1 MKRQRQFLDANPA
14 PFKSQRAALAASS
27 RGIIVDIPRPM
38 PLNRTQAMQVRRLIT
53 ANEEVK
59 YFDTRFNALGASL
72 AGTTTDLC
80 LIPAGN
86 AQSNRIGDKIKI
98 LKVQGRIFT
107 VAADATN
114 IVRAIIWTFKSNTA
128 AAGAGLNVVL
138 NFGAAG
144 AQVETNSPYNGDRKL
159 EYSIKSD
166 KTMMVE
172 TVGPNLGFFKWDFPL
187 KSNNIA
193 TFTPGATTGTNHLH
207 ISYLSDSVAVAHPGF
222 NGVIRVYYTDA

>member
-1 MKRQRQFLDANPA
+1 MVSVPRPL
-14 PFKSQRAALAASS
+14 SLTSTQRA
-27 RGIIVDIPRPM
+27 
-38 PLNRTQAMQVRRLIT
+38 QVKRLIT
-53 ANEEVK
+53 SNEEVK

-80 LIPAGN
+80 LIPAGT
-86 AQSNRIGDKIKI
+86 AQSQRIGDKVK
-98 LKVQGRIFT
+98 LLRVQGRIFLT
-107 VAADATN
+107 AADATN

-144 AQVETNSPYNGDRKL
+144 AAVETNSPYNGDRKL

-166 KTMMVE
+166 KTALVE
-172 TVGPNLGFFKWDFPL
+172 TVGPNQGWFKWDFPIR
-187 KSNNIA
+187 SNQFA
-193 TFTPGATTGTNHLH
+193 TFTPAATTGNNHLH